1 MVGQISAP
9 MTTATQ
15 HFGRWATAIAWLV
28 LPFVAGPSFG
38 DALDPRSRSVQLVA
52 TIGLWAFWAI
62 GLIAALVPS
71 TVSLT
76 AIRILAP
83 ASVAAAAW
91 AALVVADGA
100 STAESVALGMTT
112 LATVIALSA
121 PVGDRM
127 VNGSSYGDE
136 RRMPLRPPGVLLLG
150 PIELTWIVVVV
161 GVVAGPMLLAAHQW
175 IGGGV
180 ALVVGWILAVLGLRV
195 LHSLS
200 QRWFVF
206 VPAGV
211 VVVDR
216 MALADSLLA
225 QRQRVDS
232 IGPAPADT
240 QAVDLTV
247 GAIGLALELRLTEPD
262 LIIPAPPRRFGGGQ
276 ATIEPV
282 EVESV
287 LFAPSRPGWVLEE
300 AKRRRLL
307 VD

>member
-1 MVGQISAP
+1 
-9 MTTATQ
+9 MTTPTQ

-52 TIGLWAFWAI
+52 TIGLWGFWAI
-62 GLIAALVPS
+62 GLVAALVPS

-76 AIRILAP
+76 AIRVLAP
-83 ASVAAAAW
+83 ASIGAAAW
-91 AALVVADGA
+91 AALVVPHGA
-100 STAESVALGMTT
+100 SAPESVALGMTT

-150 PIELTWIVVVV
+150 PLELTWLVVVA
-161 GVVAGPMLLAAHQW
+161 GIVAGPMLLAAHQW
-175 IGGGV
+175 ITGAV
-180 ALVVGWILAVLGLRV
+180 ALVVGWALGGLGVRILHR
-195 LHSLS
+195 LS

-211 VVVDR
+211 VIVDQ
-216 MALADSLLA
+216 MALTDSLLV

-232 IGPAPADT
+232 IGPAPVDT

-247 GAIGLALELRLTEPD
+247 GALGLALELRLTEPD

-276 ATIEPV
+276 ATIDPV

-287 LFAPSRPGWVLEE
+287 LFAPTRPGWVLSE
-300 AKRRRLL
+300 ATRRRLL

>member
-1 MVGQISAP
+1 MS
-9 MTTATQ
+9 TTTQ
-15 HFGRWATAIAWLV
+15 HFGRWATALAWLV

-52 TIGLWAFWAI
+52 TIGLWAFWVI
-62 GLIAALVPS
+62 GLVAALVPS

-76 AIRILAP
+76 AIRVLAP
-83 ASVAAAAW
+83 ASVAAAGW
-91 AALVVADGA
+91 AALVVPDGA
-100 STAESVALGMTT
+100 STAESIALGMTT
-112 LATVIALSA
+112 LAAVIALSA

-150 PIELTWIVVVV
+150 PIELTWVVVVV
-161 GVVAGPMLLAAHQW
+161 GIVTGPMLLGAHQW
-175 IGGGV
+175 VAGGV
-180 ALVVGWILAVLGLRV
+180 ALLVGWVLAGLGLRI
-195 LHSLS
+195 LHGLS

-216 MALADSLLA
+216 MALTDSLLVP
-225 QRQRVDS
+225 RQRVDS

-240 QAVDLTV
+240 RAVDLTV
-247 GAIGLALELRLTEPD
+247 GALGLALELRLTEPD
-262 LIIPAPPRRFGGGQ
+262 LIIPAPPRRLRGGQ
-276 ATIEPV
+276 ATIDPV

-287 LFAPSRPGWVLEE
+287 LVAPTRPGWVLAE
-300 AKRRRLL
+300 ATRRRLL

>member
-1 MVGQISAP
+1 V
-9 MTTATQ
+9 TTATR
-15 HFGRWATAIAWLV
+15 HFGRWATALAWVV

-38 DALDPRSRSVQLVA
+38 DALDTRSRAVQLVA
-52 TIGLWAFWAI
+52 TVGLWGFWAV
-62 GLIAALVPS
+62 GLLAALVPT

-76 AIRILAP
+76 TIRTLAP
-83 ASVAAAAW
+83 ASVLAAVW
-91 AALVVADGA
+91 AALVVRDGA
-100 STAESVALGMTT
+100 GAPESVALGFTT
-112 LATVIALSA
+112 LVTVIALSA

-136 RRMPLRPPGVLLLG
+136 RRLPLRPPGVLLLG
-150 PIELTWIVVVV
+150 PLELTWLVVVAGIVGGPLLLAARQWVV
-161 GVVAGPMLLAAHQW
+161 GVLALL
-175 IGGGV
+175 
-180 ALVVGWILAVLGLRV
+180 VGWTLAGLGLRV
-195 LHSLS
+195 LHGLS

-216 MALADSLLA
+216 MSLTDAFLV

-240 QAVDLTV
+240 RAVDLTA
-247 GAIGLALELRLTEPD
+247 GALGLALELRLTAPD
-262 LIIPAPPRRFGGGQ
+262 VIIPAPPRRLGAAQ
-276 ATIEPV
+276 VTIDPV

-287 LFAPSRPGWVLEE
+287 LIAPTRPGWVLAE
-300 AKRRRLL
+300 ATRRRLL

>member
-1 MVGQISAP
+1 M
-9 MTTATQ
+9 
-15 HFGRWATAIAWLV
+15 
-28 LPFVAGPSFG
+28 
-38 DALDPRSRSVQLVA
+38 
-52 TIGLWAFWAI
+52 
-62 GLIAALVPS
+62 
-71 TVSLT
+71 
-76 AIRILAP
+76 
-83 ASVAAAAW
+83 W
-91 AALVVADGA
+91 AALVVPDGA

-112 LATVIALSA
+112 LAAVIALSA

-150 PIELTWIVVVV
+150 PIELTWLVVVV
-161 GVVAGPMLLAAHQW
+161 GVVAGPMLLGARQWVRRRASPSSSAGSLAAL
-175 IGGGV
+175 GV
-180 ALVVGWILAVLGLRV
+180 RILHR
-195 LHSLS
+195 LS

-211 VVVDR
+211 VVVDQ
-216 MALADSLLA
+216 MALTDSLLV

-276 ATIEPV
+276 ATIDPV
-282 EVESV
+282 EVRV
-287 LFAPSRPGWVLEE
+287 GARRPHPAGLGARARPRAAASSSAERPALPVRT
-300 AKRRRLL
+300 ARRVCERADEQRAEGDRLRGDRCGDGRARL
-307 VD
+307 RGAGVVVGDRQERRAGSTTPRTTG

>member
-1 MVGQISAP
+1 
-9 MTTATQ
+9 MTNATQ

-38 DALDPRSRSVQLVA
+38 NALDPRSRSVQLVA

-62 GLIAALVPS
+62 GLVAALVPS

-76 AIRILAP
+76 ALRVLAP

-91 AALVVADGA
+91 AALVVPDGA
-100 STAESVALGMTT
+100 SAPESVALGMTT
-112 LATVIALSA
+112 LATVIALAA

-150 PIELTWIVVVV
+150 PIELTWVAIVVGLVT
-161 GVVAGPMLLAAHQW
+161 GPMLLGAHQW
-175 IGGGV
+175 VAGGL
-180 ALVVGWILAVLGLRV
+180 ALVVGWVLAGFGLRI
-195 LHSLS
+195 LHGLS

-216 MALADSLLA
+216 MALTDSLLV

-232 IGPAPADT
+232 IGPAAADT

-247 GAIGLALELRLTEPD
+247 GALGLALELRLTEPD

-276 ATIEPV
+276 ATIDPV

-287 LFAPSRPGWVLEE
+287 LIAPTRPGWVLAE
-300 AKRRRLL
+300 ATRRRLL